1 MIMIQAM
8 RATWTPNR
16 TVALFIGVVF
26 TILGLVGFFTP
37 LENSTG
43 VRAVL
48 GIFDSDTFGNVVFL
62 ITGLLGL
69 AAAFTG
75 LSVMYNRAFGIV
87 YTLIGLLG
95 LIPALYF
102 PVYGNDNGRFL
113 GLTHLSVADHVLH
126 IVLGLLA
133 LAIGFYLVGARGANG
148 RAARR

>member
-1 MIMIQAM
+1 MIRET

-16 TVALFIGVVF
+16 TLALIVGIVF

-43 VRAVL
+43 VRAVF
-48 GIFDSDTFGNVVFL
+48 GIFDSDNFGNVLYL
-62 ITGLLGL
+62 ITGLLGI

-75 LSVMYNRAFGIV
+75 LSVMYNRVFGVV

-95 LIPALYF
+95 LIPALYS

-113 GLTHLSVADHVLH
+113 GLTHLNVADHILQ
-126 IVLGLLA
+126 IVLGLIA
-133 LAIGFYLVGARGANG
+133 LAIGFYLLGARGA
-148 RAARR
+148 ARRASRI

>member
-1 MIMIQAM
+1 MMVQET

-16 TVALFIGVVF
+16 TLALVIGLVF

-48 GIFDSDTFGNVVFL
+48 GIFDSDTFGNVFYL
-62 ITGLLGL
+62 ITGLLGIV
-69 AAAFTG
+69 AAFIG
-75 LSVMYNRAFGIV
+75 QSVTYNRAFGV
-87 YTLIGLLG
+87 LYTLIGLLG
-95 LIPALYF
+95 LIPALYS

-133 LAIGFYLVGARGANG
+133 LAIGFYLVGTRRANT
-148 RAARR
+148 RAARL

>member
-1 MIMIQAM
+1 MIQET
-8 RATWTPNR
+8 RAAWTPNR
-16 TVALFIGVVF
+16 MLALSIGIIF
-26 TILGLVGFFTP
+26 TILGIVGFFTP

-43 VRAVL
+43 VRAIL

-75 LSVMYNRAFGIV
+75 LSVMFNRAFGII

-95 LIPALYF
+95 LIPALYS

-113 GLTHLSVADHVLH
+113 GLTHLSIADHVLH
-126 IVLGLLA
+126 LVLGLLA
-133 LAIGFYLVGARGANG
+133 LAIGFYLIGARGANR
-148 RAARR
+148 RAAQ

>member
-1 MIMIQAM
+1 MIQET

-16 TVALFIGVVF
+16 ALALIIGIVF

-48 GIFDSDTFGNVVFL
+48 GIFDSDTLGNVIYL
-62 ITGLLGL
+62 ITGLLGI

-75 LSVMYNRAFGIV
+75 LSVMYNRAFGII
-87 YTLIGLLG
+87 YTLIGVLG

-126 IVLGLLA
+126 IVLGLIA
-133 LAIGFYLVGARGANG
+133 LAIGFYLLGARGATR
-148 RAARR
+148 RAARL

>member
-1 MIMIQAM
+1 MIIIQETG
-8 RATWTPNR
+8 ATWTSNR
-16 TVALFIGVVF
+16 TGVLSIGVVF

-48 GIFDSDTFGNVVFL
+48 GIFDSDTFGNVISL
-62 ITGLLGL
+62 ITGLLGI

-75 LSVMYNRAFGIV
+75 LAVTYNRVFGVISA
-87 YTLIGLLG
+87 LIGLLG

-133 LAIGFYLVGARGANG
+133 LAIGFYLVGARGANR
-148 RAARR
+148 RAARL

>member
-1 MIMIQAM
+1 MIQET

-16 TVALFIGVVF
+16 MVALSIGIIF
-26 TILGLVGFFTP
+26 TILGIVGFFTP

-43 VRAVL
+43 VRAIL

-75 LSVMYNRAFGIV
+75 LSVMYNRAFGII

-95 LIPALYF
+95 LIPALYS

-113 GLTHLSVADHVLH
+113 GLTHLSIADHVLH
-126 IVLGLLA
+126 LVLGLLA
-133 LAIGFYLVGARGANG
+133 LAIGFYLIGARGANR
-148 RAARR
+148 RAARL